1 MITNIQIGDLLK
13 KKQEIESKITKAQ
26 GQRETLV
33 AQLKKDFNITEEQI
47 SEEIIK
53 REQKMKEQEEKVE
66 SIFKTL
72 KDYIEKLEGI
82 INAWIW

>member
-53 REQKMKEQEEKVE
+53 REQKIKEQEEKSE

-82 INAWIW
+82 INA

>member
-82 INAWIW
+82 INA

>member
-1 MITNIQIGDLLK
+1 MITNMQIDDLLK

-53 REQKMKEQEEKVE
+53 REQKMKEQEEKAE

-82 INAWIW
+82 INA

>member
-53 REQKMKEQEEKVE
+53 REQKIKEQEEKAE

-82 INAWIW
+82 INA